1 MGSNSSECHCGRR
14 HAYNAVLK
22 TNTFAKICDLV
33 GLLSSVYCRVVVHHD
48 YNSQPAKKPMMD
60 IVALLQCLRPHVTT
74 TTHRRLSRITL
85 ALLLM
90 TGRITMLGLSRWAG
104 KGGSYR
110 TVQRLFSTVLPWAM
124 LFWVCFRQHGHCPT
138 DVSFVAGDEVI
149 VTKAGKHTHGLDRFF
164 SSLYGKPVPG
174 LAFFTLSLVSVQQR
188 RSFPRRIE
196 QVVRS
201 DAEKAASKAKAAAKP
216 PKGAHTTRRP
226 GRPKGSKNPPKAAAT
241 LTPELVRI
249 TAMLTA
255 LLQLIAT
262 VLSVTSLVLDGHFGN
277 HNALHMVRQCG
288 LHLISKLRCDAA
300 LYFPYTGPYAGRG
313 PRRQYGHKVD
323 YDHLPVQYLTETT
336 GEGHIETRLY
346 QMHVL
351 HKECAQPL
359 NVVILAKTN
368 VRTQARAHVVL
379 CSSDLAL
386 AYALLVDYDGLRF
399 QIEFNFRDAKQYW
412 GLEDFMNVTP
422 TGVTNAAN
430 LSLFMV
436 NVAYGLR
443 ADGHARDPDDSVL
456 DLKADCR
463 GSKYVEETIQMLPE
477 KPEPVLVAKIRNQV
491 ARLGRIHVTQSSF
504 GFS

>member
-1 MGSNSSECHCGRR
+1 
-14 HAYNAVLK
+14 
-22 TNTFAKICDLV
+22 
-33 GLLSSVYCRVVVHHD
+33 
-48 YNSQPAKKPMMD
+48 MMD

-85 ALLLM
+85 ALLVM

-124 LFWVCFRQHGHCPT
+124 LLWVFFRQHLHCPA
-138 DVSFVAGDEVI
+138 DVYFVAGDEVI
-149 VTKAGKHTHGLDRFF
+149 VTKAGQHTHGLDRFF

-174 LAFFTLSLVSVQQR
+174 LAFFTISLVSVQQR
-188 RSFPRRIE
+188 RSFPMRIE

-201 DAEKAASKAKAAAKP
+201 DAEKTARKAKAAAKP
-216 PKGAHTTRRP
+216 PKGAHAPRRP
-226 GRPKGSKNPPKAAAT
+226 GRPKGSKNTPKGAAT

-262 VLSVTSLVLDGHFGN
+262 VLSVTYLVLDGHFGN
-277 HNALHMVRQCG
+277 HNALHMARQCG
-288 LHLISKLRCDAA
+288 LHLISKLRYDAA

-313 PRRQYGHKVD
+313 PRRKYGPKVD
-323 YDHLPVQYLTETT
+323 YDHLPVHYLKETT
-336 GEGHIETRLY
+336 VEGHIETRLY
-346 QMHVL
+346 QMQVL
-351 HKECAQPL
+351 HKEFVQPL
-359 NVVILAKTN
+359 NVVIIAKTN
-368 VRTQARAHVVL
+368 LRTQARAHVVL
-379 CSSDLAL
+379 FSSDLAL
-386 AYALLVDYDGLRF
+386 AYTPLVDYYGLRF

-436 NVAYGLR
+436 NVAYRLR
-443 ADGHARDPDDSVL
+443 ADSHPRDPDYSVL

-463 GSKYVEETIQMLPE
+463 GYKYVEETIKLLPE
-477 KPEPVLVAKIRNQV
+477 KPEPILLAKILNQV
-491 ARLGRIHVTQSSF
+491 ASLGRIHAAQPSF
-504 GFS
+504 SFS